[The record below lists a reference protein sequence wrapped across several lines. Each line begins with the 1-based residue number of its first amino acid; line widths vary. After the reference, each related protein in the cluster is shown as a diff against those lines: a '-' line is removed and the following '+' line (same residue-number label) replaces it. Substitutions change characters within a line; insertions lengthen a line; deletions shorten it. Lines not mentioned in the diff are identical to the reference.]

1 MKKTSIIL
9 LIVFLITSCS
19 KKSEIYQQ
27 LVNADSLLYKN
38 LVDSAN
44 NVLKEIEPKTKE
56 DSAYFFVL
64 KAETTYR
71 KQNTPD
77 SNQINF
83 SIKFYENYNDNRK
96 LANAYYYKACTFI
109 RINKISNGVFILL
122 KKAEQLAEKISD
134 DDLKDKIYS
143 GLGYVNYAKN
153 QTEEALK
160 YAYKEYGCAKRLG
173 CRRDI
178 AYALLR
184 LSTMYN
190 DLKQKDSAEY
200 YIMQCKALVKEVD
213 SSDKAFIYNI
223 LGYCFMEDNSEAAQK
238 YFQTSLKY
246 KKNSETY
253 KNLAE
258 IYYAKKDTQN
268 WKQYCDSALIDIWY
282 EEKID
287 ILSNIA
293 EKNYNDK
300 NLTAYKQTNDEI
312 LKTMQE
318 LYNYEK
324 ANYSLEIQKK
334 FDYEKQK
341 SRFEKEIWGLFG
353 IIGILIAVCAII
365 VMVYKQKMH
374 KIQVKNTKLEND
386 NSKLYTEQEEL
397 NTQINNYNEQIKF
410 LKEQKDELSSNNY
423 DWSSVVLDYE
433 NMIVQLESKINVLNK
448 KNIKLLEIGE
458 KIFQTMKNNRPISDY
473 KENWANCVFYFE
485 FTYPEQTTIFNQF
498 SNLNIGN
505 KIFIIADDYMKKND
519 TELSDIFSISESTVR
534 SRRTKM
540 KEKLK

>member
-83 SIKFYENYNDNRK
+83 SIKFYENHNDNRK
-96 LANAYYYKACTFI
+96 LANAYYYKVCTFI
-109 RINKISNGVFILL
+109 RINKISNEAFILL

-143 GLGYVNYAKN
+143 GLCYVNYAKN

-160 YAYKEYGCAKRLG
+160 YAYKEYSCAKKLN

-184 LSTMYN
+184 LSTLYN
-190 DLKQKDSAEY
+190 NIKQKDSAEY

-213 SSDKAFIYNI
+213 NNDKAFIYKI
-223 LGYCFMEDNSEAAQK
+223 LGWCFMDDNPDAALK

-246 KKNSETY
+246 KKYSETY

-268 WKQYCDSALIDIWY
+268 WKKYCDSALIDIWY

-300 NLTAYKQTNDEI
+300 NLTAYKQTNDKI
-312 LKTMQE
+312 LKTMQD
-318 LYNYEK
+318 LYHFEKENYT
-324 ANYSLEIQKK
+324 LEIQKK
-334 FDYEKQK
+334 FDFEKQK
-341 SRFEKEIWGLFG
+341 SGFEKQIWFMFG
-353 IIGILIAVCAII
+353 IIGILIAVCATV
-365 VMVYKQKMH
+365 VMFYKQKVH
-374 KIQVKNTKLEND
+374 KIQEKNTKLEND
-386 NSKLYTEQEEL
+386 NLRLYTKQEEL
-397 NTQINNYNEQIKF
+397 NTQINTYNEQITF
-410 LKEQKDELSSNNY
+410 LKKQKDELSSESENL
-423 DWSSVVLDYE
+423 SSIILDYE
-433 NMIVQLESKINVLNK
+433 DMILQLETKVSGLNTQNSKYLETG
-448 KNIKLLEIGE
+448 KL
-458 KIFQTMKNNRPISDY
+458 IFETMKNNRPISDY

-485 FTYPEQTTIFNQF
+485 FTYPDQTTIFNQF

-540 KEKLK
+540 KEKLR

>member
-83 SIKFYENYNDNRK
+83 SIKFYENHNDNRK

-300 NLTAYKQTNDEI
+300 NFTAYKQTNDEI
-312 LKTMQE
+312 IKTTQE

-341 SRFEKEIWGLFG
+341 AEFNRKTLISFFIFFM
-353 IIGILIAVCAII
+353 LIAVFAI
-365 VMVYKQKMH
+365 VFLMYRH
-374 KIQVKNTKLEND
+374 KLQNIRQINFQLEKD
-386 NSKLYTEQEEL
+386 NARLYSEQEKL
-397 NTQINNYNEQIKF
+397 NVLINNLKVQIDL
-410 LKEQKDELSSNNY
+410 LKQQKDQLSNESN
-423 DWSSVVLDYE
+423 DWSTVILSYE
-433 NMIVQLESKINVLNK
+433 NMITKLESQLNILNNQNV
-448 KNIKLLEIGE
+448 KLLKIGE
-458 KIFQTMKNNRPISDY
+458 QIFELIRNNNPISDF

-485 FTYPEQTTIFNQF
+485 CTYPEKIKIFNTYA
-498 SNLNIGN
+498 NLNIAN
-505 KIFIIADDYMKKND
+505 KIFIISDSYFKKTDAD
-519 TELSDIFSISESTVR
+519 LSQILGISESTVR
-534 SRRTKM
+534 SRRTKL

>member
-83 SIKFYENYNDNRK
+83 SIKFYENHNDNRK

-300 NLTAYKQTNDEI
+300 NFTAYKQTNDEI
-312 LKTMQE
+312 IKTMQE

-341 SRFEKEIWGLFG
+341 AEFNRKTLISFFIFFM
-353 IIGILIAVCAII
+353 LIAVFAI
-365 VMVYKQKMH
+365 VFLMYRH
-374 KIQVKNTKLEND
+374 KLQNIRQINFQLEKD
-386 NSKLYTEQEEL
+386 NARLYSEQEKL
-397 NTQINNYNEQIKF
+397 NVLINNLKVQIDL
-410 LKEQKDELSSNNY
+410 LKQQKDQLSNESN
-423 DWSSVVLDYE
+423 DWSTVILSYE
-433 NMIVQLESKINVLNK
+433 NMITKLESQLNILNNQNV
-448 KNIKLLEIGE
+448 KLLKIGE
-458 KIFQTMKNNRPISDY
+458 QIFELIRNNNPISDF

-485 FTYPEQTTIFNQF
+485 CTYPEKIKIFNTYA
-498 SNLNIGN
+498 NLNIAN
-505 KIFIIADDYMKKND
+505 KIFIISDSYFKKTDAD
-519 TELSDIFSISESTVR
+519 LSQILGISESTVR
-534 SRRTKM
+534 SRRTKL